1 MKLLIE
7 SINTILYH
15 NTSVNNLDSILRDG
29 LLVSRSNSED
39 ASNYKCI
46 WATDRPLR
54 LEYGGVTLQIN
65 LPDNIRYE
73 EDEGYYL
80 IYDDIP
86 PQYIKIIDY
95 PLFKE
100 KLSYKLSDIRNL
112 MDRYPK
118 EKIKQL
124 ILTYKN
130 DLIFDL
136 EKTKQLTN
144 FLDWS
149 IEESNIT
156 HNSIIINPEDNIIE
170 ASKLNNLLR
179 DYKRKIA
186 CKRDNCGFIN
196 SDLKEY
202 LINKGIDRNDIKVI
216 RGSFKTDNLNLIDKF
231 DLTKDQRR
239 LLVSEYG
246 DTSNSSIIKF
256 LKKHYKPEYIDDFHI
271 LPHTFLKYKN
281 LILDDAS
288 KMFLKGLDKPI
299 TKNNYI
305 EEEPNYLNGS
315 DYLKEDIDNKIPS
328 KFDKW
333 LGYDFGGIR
342 TFAKGLEFKD
352 TPDNWYYYE
361 ETWNFIGRRSDGRY
375 YFECTFSYDEDMIGK
390 ILSFPRF
397 NDVAYM
403 VALPGRNY

>member
-15 NTSVNNLDSILRDG
+15 NTSVNNIDNILRDG

-65 LPDNIRYE
+65 LPDDIRYE

-112 MDRYPK
+112 MDKYPK

-149 IEESNIT
+149 I
-156 HNSIIINPEDNIIE
+156 
-170 ASKLNNLLR
+170 
-179 DYKRKIA
+179 
-186 CKRDNCGFIN
+186 
-196 SDLKEY
+196 
-202 LINKGIDRNDIKVI
+202 
-216 RGSFKTDNLNLIDKF
+216 
-231 DLTKDQRR
+231 
-239 LLVSEYG
+239 
-246 DTSNSSIIKF
+246 
-256 LKKHYKPEYIDDFHI
+256 
-271 LPHTFLKYKN
+271 
-281 LILDDAS
+281 
-288 KMFLKGLDKPI
+288 
-299 TKNNYI
+299 
-305 EEEPNYLNGS
+305 
-315 DYLKEDIDNKIPS
+315 KEDIDNKIPS

-403 VALPGRNY
+403 VALPGRN